1 MKKILKGARV
11 IDPNRKVDEVRDIL
25 VVDGSIAAMEK
36 KINISGA
43 EVIDLTGLILTPGLI
58 DMHVHFREP
67 GYEYK
72 EDIETGSRSAAA
84 GGFTTVACMPN
95 TRPPVDNA
103 MMVEYVKSRALK
115 SGLVRVLPIGCVS
128 KGLEGKEIVEMGD
141 MVEAGAV
148 AFSDDGRPVADSSL
162 MRKALMYASMFDRV
176 IIDHCEDPG
185 LFEGGQVNEG
195 YISTLLGLQGIPAS
209 AEEIMVARN
218 ILLAR
223 ETGTRVHIAHV
234 STKGSV
240 ELIRRAKAEGV
251 KVTCEA
257 THHHLTLT
265 EEAVV
270 GYDTNAKMNPPL
282 RTKEDVEA
290 LLEGLKDG
298 TIDVIATDHA
308 PHSIDEKDVEFD
320 KASFGIVGL
329 ETSLGIILTHI
340 VGKGKL
346 DLGQAIEKMT
356 IGPARALGI
365 DAGSLTIGKP
375 ADITVIDPDLEWTVD
390 KNKFFSKG
398 RNTPFH
404 GWKLKGK
411 AVLTMVGG
419 KIVYADENISDD
431 NINRA
436 EILKASYK

>member
-1 MKKILKGARV
+1 MKKVLKGARV
-11 IDPNRKVDEVRDIL
+11 LDPSQNIDEIMDIL
-25 VVDGSIAAMEK
+25 VADGKIAAIGK
-36 KINISGA
+36 NVYIGDA
-43 EVIDLTGLILTPGLI
+43 EVIDLTGMIATPGLI

-103 MMVEYVKSRALK
+103 AMVEYVKSRALK

-128 KGLEGKEIVEMGD
+128 KGLEGKEIAEMGD
-141 MVEAGAV
+141 MAAAGAV

-195 YISTLLGLQGIPAS
+195 RVSTLLGLQGIPDS

-223 ETGTRVHIAHV
+223 ETGTGVHIAHV

-257 THHHLTLT
+257 TPHHLTLT
-265 EEAVV
+265 EEAVL
-270 GYDTNAKMNPPL
+270 GYNTDAKMNPPL
-282 RTKEDVEA
+282 RTGEDVEA
-290 LLEGLKDG
+290 LLEGLRDG
-298 TIDVIATDHA
+298 TIDAIATDHA
-308 PHSIDEKDVEFD
+308 PHSTDEKDVEFD

-329 ETSLGIILTHI
+329 ETALGIVLTRI
-340 VGKGKL
+340 VGSGIL
-346 DLGQAIEKMT
+346 DLKQAIEKMT
-356 IGPARALGI
+356 AGPARILGI

-390 KNKFFSKG
+390 KNSFFSKG

-404 GWKLKGK
+404 GWKLKGR

>member
-115 SGLVRVLPIGCVS
+115 SRLVRVLPIGCVS
-128 KGLEGKEIVEMGD
+128 KGLEGKEIAEMGD
-141 MVEAGAV
+141 MVQAGAV

-257 THHHLTLT
+257 TPHHLTLT

>member
-43 EVIDLTGLILTPGLI
+43 QVIDLTGLILTPGLI

-95 TRPPVDNA
+95 TKPPVDNA

-128 KGLEGKEIVEMGD
+128 KGLEGKEIAEMGD

-257 THHHLTLT
+257 TPHHLTLT

-308 PHSIDEKDVEFD
+308 PHSIDEKDVELD

>member
-11 IDPNRKVDEVRDIL
+11 LDPSQKIDEIMDIL
-25 VVDGSIAAMEK
+25 VVDGKIAAIGK
-36 KINISGA
+36 NVYIGDA
-43 EVIDLTGLILTPGLI
+43 EVIDLTGMIATPGLI

-103 MMVEYVKSRALK
+103 AMVEYVKSRALK

-128 KGLEGKEIVEMGD
+128 KGLEGKEIAEMGD
-141 MVEAGAV
+141 MVAAGAV

-162 MRKALMYASMFDRV
+162 MRKALLYASMFDRV

-195 YISTLLGLQGIPAS
+195 RVSTLLGLQGIPAS

-257 THHHLTLT
+257 TPHHLTLT
-265 EEAVV
+265 EEAVL
-270 GYDTNAKMNPPL
+270 GYNTDAKMNPPL
-282 RTKEDVEA
+282 RTGEDVEA
-290 LLEGLKDG
+290 LLEGLRDG
-298 TIDVIATDHA
+298 TIDAIATDHA
-308 PHSIDEKDVEFD
+308 PHSTDEKDVEFD
-320 KASFGIVGL
+320 KATFGIVGL
-329 ETSLGIILTHI
+329 ETALGIVLTRI
-340 VGKGKL
+340 VGSGIL
-346 DLGQAIEKMT
+346 DLKQAIEKMT
-356 IGPARALGI
+356 ASPARILGI
-365 DAGSLTIGKP
+365 DAGSLAIGKP

-390 KNKFFSKG
+390 KNSFFSKG

-404 GWKLKGK
+404 GWKLKGR

>member
-95 TRPPVDNA
+95 TKPPVDNA

-128 KGLEGKEIVEMGD
+128 KGLEGKEIAEMGD

-257 THHHLTLT
+257 TPHHLTLT

-329 ETSLGIILTHI
+329 ETSLGLILTHI
-340 VGKGKL
+340 AGKGKL

-398 RNTPFH
+398 INTPFH

>member
-43 EVIDLTGLILTPGLI
+43 QVIDLTGLILTPGLI

-257 THHHLTLT
+257 TPHHLTLT

-298 TIDVIATDHA
+298 TIDVIASDHA

-329 ETSLGIILTHI
+329 ETSLGLILTHI

-404 GWKLKGK
+404 GWKLKGRV
-411 AVLTMVGG
+411 VLTMVGG
-419 KIVYADENISDD
+419 KIIYADENISDD

>member
-209 AEEIMVARN
+209 AEEVMVARN

-223 ETGTRVHIAHV
+223 ENGTRVHIAHV
-234 STKGSV
+234 STKRSV
-240 ELIRRAKAEGV
+240 ELIRRAKAGGV

-257 THHHLTLT
+257 TPHHLTLT

-329 ETSLGIILTHI
+329 ETSLGLILTHI

>member
-43 EVIDLTGLILTPGLI
+43 QVIDLTGLILTPGLI

-195 YISTLLGLQGIPAS
+195 YISTMLGLQGIPAS

-257 THHHLTLT
+257 TPHHLTLT

-329 ETSLGIILTHI
+329 ETSLGLILTHI

>member
-43 EVIDLTGLILTPGLI
+43 QVIDLTGLILTPGLI

-95 TRPPVDNA
+95 TKPPVDNA

-128 KGLEGKEIVEMGD
+128 KGLEGKEIAEMGD
-141 MVEAGAV
+141 MVQAGAV

-240 ELIRRAKAEGV
+240 ELIRRAKAGGV

-257 THHHLTLT
+257 TPHHLTLT

-298 TIDVIATDHA
+298 TIDVIASDHA

-329 ETSLGIILTHI
+329 ETSLGLILTHI

>member
-95 TRPPVDNA
+95 TKPPVDNA

-128 KGLEGKEIVEMGD
+128 KGLEGKEIAEMGD

-257 THHHLTLT
+257 TPHHLTLT

-329 ETSLGIILTHI
+329 ETSLGLILTHI
-340 VGKGKL
+340 VGQGKL

-398 RNTPFH
+398 INTPFH